1 MWQIQTV
8 PQRAA
13 VKSAQGTSKYPL
25 GVPHELSLSSKAGPG
40 HYRLPT
46 NRTNREE
53 TTLCSQGRHWPP
65 HSLVIANQDHHF
77 PMKLVHPTHRL
88 PRGLLLQ
95 SGSLPQLQTSVA
107 SAESTFRLL
116 KTRSGEK
123 QAGRHPRPQTHT
135 QNLPQGNAGQVGTP
149 TQAQQGR
156 RRTEPCLQKLGSSIK
171 KTLQCRGQP
180 LSERVSPLSNNKR
193 NPPLLEVGVDNLRF
207 FTHLWSE

>member
-1 MWQIQTV
+1 MLSFLSGASRKSYFMTSWPDESLPDGSVTTLPAAPPTSQTQPGAAAKEQTSTAQPLVYCGKYVTV

-46 NRTNREE
+46 NRINREE

-116 KTRSGEK
+116 
-123 QAGRHPRPQTHT
+123 
-135 QNLPQGNAGQVGTP
+135 
-149 TQAQQGR
+149 
-156 RRTEPCLQKLGSSIK
+156 
-171 KTLQCRGQP
+171 
-180 LSERVSPLSNNKR
+180 
-193 NPPLLEVGVDNLRF
+193 
-207 FTHLWSE
+207 